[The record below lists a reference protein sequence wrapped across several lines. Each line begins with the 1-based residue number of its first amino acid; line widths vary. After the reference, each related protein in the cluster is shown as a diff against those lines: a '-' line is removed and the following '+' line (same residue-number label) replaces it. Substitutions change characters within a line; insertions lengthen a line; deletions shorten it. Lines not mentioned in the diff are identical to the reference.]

1 MYNLDKWYPSS
12 KLCSCCGYKMD
23 EMPLDIREWTCPKC
37 ATHHDRDVN
46 ASINILQEGIKVMNG
61 WNDQDSLL
69 ILSSLEDI
77 A

>member
-1 MYNLDKWYPSS
+1 MSNLNKDYE
-12 KLCSCCGYKMD
+12 KMISPD
-23 EMPLDIREWTCPKC
+23 RMEEMAFDIREWTCPKC

-46 ASINILQEGIKVMNG
+46 ASINILQEGIKIMNG